1 VEPHRGILIS
11 RIPVDGLGGL
21 IFALGMVT
29 VCLIAV
35 PEIRAL
41 AVVSV
46 LGGLVLAPILRLRG
60 H

>member
-1 VEPHRGILIS
+1 MEPHRGILIS

-21 IFALGMVT
+21 IFALGMVA

-41 AVVSV
+41 AAISV

>member
-1 VEPHRGILIS
+1 MEPHRGILIS